1 MPEICFRHP
10 FPFMPTTTFPALIRR
25 LLPLAALMILVVYF
39 SIAARGPGGET
50 LFLAKDNLF
59 NIARQQSVI
68 LLIAFGMTLVIISG
82 GIDLSVGSVAAFCG
96 VVAAWITLAPSA
108 DPTKL
113 GGFNASVPVGI
124 AAGILCGALWGSANS
139 LLIGVFRLPPFIATL
154 GVMGIARGLAYIM
167 SRGQS
172 VDLPSLEIDQ
182 KTGIDPNL
190 LPGGNQFL
198 GNGDILGMPIPLLL
212 IILSALL
219 CWLILNKSVVGRS
232 IYAVGGNPQAAR
244 FAGIDERKVLF
255 FVYTM
260 AGALTGLAAMIEVSR
275 GTSAQP
281 NSGADYPLD
290 SIAAV
295 VIGGGSLLGGVGNIS
310 GTIIGALV
318 IAVLRNGSNLLGVDP
333 FLQMVFIGVLI
344 IAAVALDQW
353 QKKA

>member
-1 MPEICFRHP
+1 
-10 FPFMPTTTFPALIRR
+10 
-25 LLPLAALMILVVYF
+25 
-39 SIAARGPGGET
+39 
-50 LFLAKDNLF
+50 
-59 NIARQQSVI
+59 
-68 LLIAFGMTLVIISG
+68 
-82 GIDLSVGSVAAFCG
+82 
-96 VVAAWITLAPSA
+96 
-108 DPTKL
+108 
-113 GGFNASVPVGI
+113 
-124 AAGILCGALWGSANS
+124 
-139 LLIGVFRLPPFIATL
+139 
-154 GVMGIARGLAYIM
+154 M

-172 VDLPSLEIDQ
+172 VDLPSLEIDP
-182 KTGIDPNL
+182 KTHIDPNL

-198 GNGDILGMPIPLLL
+198 GNGDILGLPIPLLL

-219 CWLILNKSVVGRS
+219 CWVILNKSVIGRS

-255 FVYTM
+255 FIYTV

>member
-1 MPEICFRHP
+1 MTSTR
-10 FPFMPTTTFPALIRR
+10 FPALIRR
-25 LLPLAALMILVVYF
+25 LLPLAALMMLIIYF
-39 SIAARGPGGET
+39 SIAAHGPSGEQ
-50 LFLAKDNLF
+50 LFLTKDNIF

-68 LLIAFGMTLVIISG
+68 LLIAFGMTLIIISG

-96 VVAAWITLAPSA
+96 VIAAWVTLPRSTDPSTLSGFGVSVAASILI
-108 DPTKL
+108 
-113 GGFNASVPVGI
+113 GV
-124 AAGILCGALWGSANS
+124 LCGALWGAINS
-139 LLIGVFRLPPFIATL
+139 SLIGIFRLPPFIATL
-154 GVMGIARGLAYIM
+154 GVMGIARGLAYIL
-167 SRGQS
+167 SRGKS
-172 VDLPSLEIDQ
+172 VDLPSLPVDVEHS
-182 KTGIDPNL
+182 IDPNL

-198 GNGDILGMPIPLLL
+198 GNGDILGLPVPLVL
-212 IILSALL
+212 IILSALM
-219 CWLILNKSVVGRS
+219 CWLILSKSVIGRS
-232 IYAVGGNPQAAR
+232 VYAVGGNPQAAR
-244 FAGIDERKVLF
+244 FAGIDQRKVLF
-255 FVYTM
+255 FVYTIS
-260 AGALTGLAAMIEVSR
+260 GALTGLAAMIEVSR

-295 VIGGGSLLGGVGNIS
+295 VIGGGSLLGGIGNIS